1 KRESNSY
8 WILLLIAL
16 MKGVLLYIAT
26 GVSIILLINII
37 RVLTIG
43 LNRLSEYGYGY
54 LVGKATLLV
63 IFTSI
68 VIILKKHKSKSR
80 TQS

>member
-1 KRESNSY
+1 
-8 WILLLIAL
+8 
-16 MKGVLLYIAT
+16 MGT
-26 GVSIILLINII
+26 SIILLISIL

-54 LVGKATLLV
+54 LVGKVTLFV

-68 VIILKKHKSKSR
+68 VVVLKKHKSKSR
-80 TQS
+80 TEL